1 MASNYVFKDNTELIL
16 NALASATAEGAQK
29 MADTAVESV
38 QYQILYGYKDPHG
51 EDGHTEIVD
60 TGALFDSIKG
70 DVKRQS
76 QNLYTIIVGTNQP
89 YAVYVHNGTRNSDG
103 TIKLKARRFITDGIN
118 KARGDM
124 EDILRAEMKNA

>member
-16 NALASATAEGAQK
+16 NALASATKEGAQK
-29 MADTAVESV
+29 MADCAVDSV

-51 EDGHTEIVD
+51 KDGHAEIVD

-76 QNLYTIIVGTNQP
+76 QNLYTITVGTDRP
-89 YAVYVHNGTRNSDG
+89 YAVYVHNGTRY
-103 TIKLKARRFITDGIN
+103 LKARRFITDGIN
-118 KARGDM
+118 RARGDM
-124 EDILRAEMKNA
+124 EDILRDEMKNA

>member
-1 MASNYVFKDNTELIL
+1 MANNYVFKDNTELIL

-51 EDGHTEIVD
+51 KDGHTEIVD

-76 QNLYTIIVGTNQP
+76 QNLYTITVGTDRD
-89 YAVYVHNGTRNSDG
+89 YAVYVHNGTRH
-103 TIKLKARRFITDGIN
+103 LKARRFITDGIN
-118 KARGDM
+118 RARGDM
-124 EDILRAEMKNA
+124 EDILRDEMKNA

>member
-1 MASNYVFKDNTELIL
+1 MANNYVFKDNTELVL

-76 QNLYTIIVGTNQP
+76 QNLYTITVGTDRP
-89 YAVYVHNGTRNSDG
+89 YAVYVHNGTRY
-103 TIKLKARRFITDGIN
+103 LKARRFITDGIN
-118 KARGDM
+118 RARGDM
-124 EDILRAEMKNA
+124 EDILRDEMKNA

>member
-1 MASNYVFKDNTELIL
+1 MANNYVFKDNTELVL

-70 DVKRQS
+70 DVQRQS
-76 QNLYTIIVGTNQP
+76 QNLYTITVGTDRP
-89 YAVYVHNGTRNSDG
+89 YAVYVHNGTRY
-103 TIKLKARRFITDGIN
+103 LKARRFITDGIN
-118 KARGDM
+118 RARGDM
-124 EDILRAEMKNA
+124 EDILRDEMKNS

>member
-1 MASNYVFKDNTELIL
+1 MANNYVFKDNTELIL

-29 MADTAVESV
+29 MADCAVDSV

-51 EDGHTEIVD
+51 KDGHTEIVD

-76 QNLYTIIVGTNQP
+76 QNLYTITVGTDRP
-89 YAVYVHNGTRNSDG
+89 YAVYVHNGTRY
-103 TIKLKARRFITDGIN
+103 LKARRFITDGIN
-118 KARGDM
+118 RARGDM
-124 EDILRAEMKNA
+124 EDILRDEMKNA

>member
-29 MADTAVESV
+29 MADTAVDSV

-51 EDGHTEIVD
+51 KDGHTEIVD

-76 QNLYTIIVGTNQP
+76 QNLYTITVGTDRK
-89 YAVYVHNGTRNSDG
+89 YAVYVHNGTRY
-103 TIKLKARRFITDGIN
+103 LKARRFITDGIN

-124 EDILRAEMKNA
+124 EDMLRDEMKNA

>member
-1 MASNYVFKDNTELIL
+1 MENNNYVFKDNTELVL

-29 MADTAVESV
+29 MADCAVDSV

-51 EDGHTEIVD
+51 KDGHTEIVD

-76 QNLYTIIVGTNQP
+76 QNLYTITVGTDRP
-89 YAVYVHNGTRNSDG
+89 YAVYVHNGTRY
-103 TIKLKARRFITDGIN
+103 LKARRFITDGIN
-118 KARGDM
+118 RARGDM
-124 EDILRAEMKNA
+124 EDILRDEMKNA

>member
-1 MASNYVFKDNTELIL
+1 MANNYVFKDNTELVL

-76 QNLYTIIVGTNQP
+76 QNLYTITVGTDRP
-89 YAVYVHNGTRNSDG
+89 YAVYVHNGTRY
-103 TIKLKARRFITDGIN
+103 IKARRFITDGIN
-118 KARGDM
+118 RARGDM
-124 EDILRAEMKNA
+124 EDILRDEMKNA

>member
-70 DVKRQS
+70 DVQRQS
-76 QNLYTIIVGTNQP
+76 QNLYTITVGTDRK
-89 YAVYVHNGTRNSDG
+89 YAVYVHNGTRY
-103 TIKLKARRFITDGIN
+103 LKARRFITDGIN
-118 KARGDM
+118 RAREDM
-124 EDILRAEMKNA
+124 EDILRDEMKNA

>member
-51 EDGHTEIVD
+51 KDGHTEIVD

-70 DVKRQS
+70 DVQRQS
-76 QNLYTIIVGTNQP
+76 QNLYTITVGTDRK
-89 YAVYVHNGTRNSDG
+89 YAVYVHNGTRY
-103 TIKLKARRFITDGIN
+103 LKARRFITDGIN
-118 KARGDM
+118 RARGDM
-124 EDILRAEMKNA
+124 EDILRDEMKNA